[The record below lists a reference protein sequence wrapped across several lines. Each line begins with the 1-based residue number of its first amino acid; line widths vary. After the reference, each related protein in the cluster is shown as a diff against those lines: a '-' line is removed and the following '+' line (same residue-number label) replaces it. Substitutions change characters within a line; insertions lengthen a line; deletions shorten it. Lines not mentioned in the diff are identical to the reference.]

1 MKREKEIEL
10 LNEYYN
16 SHDEE
21 GRLAPRANSVEFI
34 TTMKYIK
41 KYLEK
46 GMKVLEIGAGT
57 GRYSLALADEGY
69 CVDAVELIQH
79 NIDVFK
85 SKIKPA
91 QNVTVVQGDAC
102 NLSFI
107 EDNKY
112 DITLLLGP
120 MYHLFKEEDRRS
132 ALSEAIRVTKTG
144 GIVFV
149 AYVGL
154 DICIYQNYITG
165 TVNEIREK
173 GLIDSDFNVMPVA
186 EGLFMPLRKEHID
199 KLMSGFNVT
208 RLHYVGT
215 DILHRYMMNAIN
227 EMDGETFADYMKFHY
242 KVCEREDCVGLSNH
256 MLDVF
261 RKEESGYDYKK
272 IQKRG

>member
-1 MKREKEIEL
+1 MKRQEEIEV

-16 SHDEE
+16 THDED
-21 GRLAPRANSVEFI
+21 GRLAPRANFVEFI

-41 KYLEK
+41 KYLER
-46 GMKVLEIGAGT
+46 GMEILEIGAGT

-69 CVDAVELIQH
+69 SVDAVELIQH

-85 SKIKPA
+85 SKIKPE
-91 QNVTVVQGDAC
+91 QSVTVTQGDAC
-102 NLSFI
+102 DLSFI

-144 GIVFV
+144 SVIFC

-173 GLIDSDFNVMPVA
+173 GCLDDNFNALP
-186 EGLFMPLRKEHID
+186 EPKGLFLPQRKEDID
-199 KLMSGFNVT
+199 KLMSEFNVT

-227 EMDGETFADYMKFHY
+227 EMDDETFADYMKFHY

-261 RKEESGYDYKK
+261 RKE
-272 IQKRG
+272 

>member
-1 MKREKEIEL
+1 MKRQEEIEL

-16 SHDEE
+16 SHDED

-34 TTMKYIK
+34 TTMKYIN

-46 GMKVLEIGAGT
+46 GMKILEIGAGT

-69 CVDAVELIQH
+69 RVDAVELIQH

-85 SKIKPA
+85 SKIKPE
-91 QNVTVVQGDAC
+91 QSVTVVQGDAC
-102 NLSFI
+102 DLSFI

-132 ALSEAIRVTKTG
+132 ALSEAIRVTKKG
-144 GIVFV
+144 GILFV
-149 AYVGL
+149 AYIGL
-154 DICIYQNYITG
+154 NICIYQQYITG
-165 TVNEIREK
+165 TVNDLREK
-173 GLIDSDFNVMPVA
+173 GLIDDDFNVMPAA
-186 EGLFMPLRKEHID
+186 EGLFLPQLKEDID
-199 KLMSGFNVT
+199 KLMKNFNTT

-215 DILHRYMMNAIN
+215 DILHRYMMDAIN
-227 EMDGETFADYMKFHY
+227 EMNDETFADYMEFHY

-256 MLDVF
+256 MLDIF
-261 RKEESGYDYKK
+261 RKE
-272 IQKRG
+272 

>member
-1 MKREKEIEL
+1 MKRQKEIEL
-10 LNEYYN
+10 LNIYYN

-41 KYLEK
+41 KYLKK
-46 GMKVLEIGAGT
+46 GMRILEIGAGT

-85 SKIKPA
+85 SKIKSE
-91 QNVTVVQGDAC
+91 QNVTIVQGDAC

-120 MYHLFKEEDRRS
+120 MYHLFKEEDRKN
-132 ALSEAIRVTKTG
+132 AIAEAIRVTKKG
-144 GIVFV
+144 GVIFC

-154 DICIYQNYITG
+154 DICIFQNYITG
-165 TVNEIREK
+165 TVNELRKK
-173 GLIDSDFNVMPVA
+173 GLIDGNFNALPTPK
-186 EGLFMPLRKEHID
+186 GLFLPQRKEDID
-199 KLMSGFNVT
+199 KLMSNFNVT
-208 RLHYVGT
+208 RLHYVGV
-215 DILHRYMMNAIN
+215 DILHRYMMEAIN
-227 EMDGETFADYMKFHY
+227 AMDDEAFADYMDYHY
-242 KVCEREDCVGLSNH
+242 KICERADCVGLSNH
-256 MLDVF
+256 MLDIF
-261 RKEESGYDYKK
+261 RKE
-272 IQKRG
+272 